1 MGKNCCEGKS
11 EALTLLREKQGKVLK
26 IVLALNLVMFGL
38 EFTFGILA
46 DSTALLADSL
56 DMLGD
61 AAVYAFSLYVLAKS
75 IRWRAGSSLLKGLIM
90 LAFGFVVLGEAI
102 SKSFSTLIPDAPT
115 IGLVGLLALCVNAV
129 CLWLLWSHK
138 EDDINMRSTWI
149 CSRNDIIANCGV
161 LLAAGATALTQTKWF
176 DIGIGMII
184 ATLFLKSA
192 MGVIQESRQVLK
204 AHPRLQS

>member
-1 MGKNCCEGKS
+1 MF
-11 EALTLLREKQGKVLK
+11 
-26 IVLALNLVMFGL
+26 IVEFG
-38 EFTFGILA
+38 FGILA

-75 IRWRAGSSLLKGLIM
+75 IRWRAGSSLMKGFIM

-102 SKSFSTLIPDAPT
+102 HKSFSSLVPVAPI
-115 IGLVGLLALCVNAV
+115 IGLVGLLALIVNGV
-129 CLWLLWSHK
+129 CLWMLWSHK

-176 DIGIGMII
+176 DIGIGVII

-192 MGVIQESRQVLK
+192 MNVIQESLLVLK
-204 AHPRLQS
+204 AHPRLRP

>member
-1 MGKNCCEGKS
+1 MGKNCCEGKAD
-11 EALTLLREKQGKVLK
+11 ALIRLREKQARVLK
-26 IVLALNLVMFGL
+26 IVLALNLIMFFL
-38 EFTFGILA
+38 EFSFGILA

-75 IRWRAGSSLLKGLIM
+75 LRWRAGSSLMKGFIM
-90 LAFGFVVLGEAI
+90 LGFGLAVLGEAAY
-102 SKSFSTLIPDAPT
+102 KSFSTLVPDAPT
-115 IGLVGLLALCVNAV
+115 IGLVGLLALSVNGV

-161 LLAAGATALTQTKWF
+161 LLAAAATAFTQSKWF
-176 DIGIGMII
+176 DIGIGVVI
-184 ATLFLKSA
+184 ASLFLKSSLS
-192 MGVIQESRQVLK
+192 VIQESLQVLK
-204 AHPRLQS
+204 ANPRAQS